1 MPREMPSPA
10 PLTLDL
16 EELLEATSD
25 VVARFRR
32 GQLEAVS
39 AALDGGLLLA
49 EAKSRLQHGDWL
61 PWLERV
67 GLNGRTAQRW
77 MQLASLDLTAE
88 EIVERG
94 GIRAVLAQPRAGGAL
109 PADPRQLQE
118 ALEAVEREI
127 ARAKA
132 SYYSAL
138 TRRQGALRAL
148 TKSVTVTH
156 VDEGEDAAGK

>member
-109 PADPRQLQE
+109 PADPRQLQV

-132 SYYSAL
+132 AYYSAL